1 MTLPRVSNSPYVTTT
16 PWKSWGV
23 LDYWLKMNQFIRTE
37 RNISN
42 YLALQQFLF
51 SIRFRENTRRC
62 TNTMRH
68 LEFVKEIESRVKVS
82 LFDDCFSITN
92 NKKIIYNTILF
103 TELERLSRGLSRKG
117 FSLLDIPLNSIK
129 ILLSTLINRNSRE
142 WEWCVHRR
150 GRFNR
155 LSTREIW

>member
-1 MTLPRVSNSPYVTTT
+1 
-16 PWKSWGV
+16 
-23 LDYWLKMNQFIRTE
+23 MNQFIRTE

-51 SIRFRENTRRC
+51 SIRFRENTRRY

-92 NKKIIYNTILF
+92 IKKIIYNTFHRARTIIKEGIF
-103 TELERLSRGLSRKG
+103 APRY
-117 FSLLDIPLNSIK
+117 SI
-129 ILLSTLINRNSRE
+129 E
-142 WEWCVHRR
+142 FH
-150 GRFNR
+150 
-155 LSTREIW
+155 

>member
-1 MTLPRVSNSPYVTTT
+1 
-16 PWKSWGV
+16 
-23 LDYWLKMNQFIRTE
+23 MNQFIRME

-82 LFDDCFSITN
+82 LFDDYFSITN
-92 NKKIIYNTILF
+92 IKKIIYNTFHRARTIIAGAIKEGIF
-103 TELERLSRGLSRKG
+103 APRY
-117 FSLLDIPLNSIK
+117 SI
-129 ILLSTLINRNSRE
+129 E
-142 WEWCVHRR
+142 FH
-150 GRFNR
+150 
-155 LSTREIW
+155 

>member
-1 MTLPRVSNSPYVTTT
+1 M
-16 PWKSWGV
+16 
-23 LDYWLKMNQFIRTE
+23 E

-82 LFDDCFSITN
+82 LFDDYFSITN
-92 NKKIIYNTILF
+92 IKKIIYNTFHRARTIIA
-103 TELERLSRGLSRKG
+103 R
-117 FSLLDIPLNSIK
+117 DIKEGIFAPRYSI
-129 ILLSTLINRNSRE
+129 E
-142 WEWCVHRR
+142 FH
-150 GRFNR
+150 
-155 LSTREIW
+155 

>member
-1 MTLPRVSNSPYVTTT
+1 
-16 PWKSWGV
+16 
-23 LDYWLKMNQFIRTE
+23 MNQFIRME

-82 LFDDCFSITN
+82 LFDDYFSITN
-92 NKKIIYNTILF
+92 IKKIIYNTFHRARTIIARAIKEGIF
-103 TELERLSRGLSRKG
+103 VPRY
-117 FSLLDIPLNSIK
+117 SI
-129 ILLSTLINRNSRE
+129 E
-142 WEWCVHRR
+142 FH
-150 GRFNR
+150 
-155 LSTREIW
+155 